1 LIRRL
6 FLAVLVT
13 ALPLF
18 GALTAAVTSSAPP
31 AAAAAP
37 PTPAYWLVAS
47 DGGIFAFGGAPYFG
61 STGGM
66 VLNKPIVG
74 MTSTSPADKNGYW
87 LVASDGG
94 IFSYG
99 DAHFYGSTG
108 SMVLN
113 KPVVGM
119 ASTPSGHGYWL
130 VASDGGIFSYGD
142 AQFYGST
149 GSIRLNQPV
158 VGMAPTP
165 SGRGYWLVAADG
177 GIFSYGDAAFHGST
191 GGMVLNKPIIGMM
204 TGPAGGGYFLVASD
218 GGLFSFG
225 TTNFYGSLGGVPLK
239 HPIVG
244 ASVTPDFGGYW
255 MTDTAGVVSNFGDA
269 TNYGS
274 APSALFR
281 PIVGMAEA
289 SGNGSFVGA
298 IYPSGSYGYD
308 VSKFQCGN
316 LPSGDHTI
324 AIVQVTGGILASS
337 NDFPNSCLSSEGA
350 WAGAGLNLYV
360 FFNNVD
366 GFTGTGAECSDT
378 TSCFNLGYNA
388 AIDAFNKA
396 VNAGLNANV
405 PWWID
410 VEGGGAYWSSDTS
423 LNAATVQGG
432 LEALHNT
439 EGIGDAGIYASPGVW
454 NSIVGNYQPQVPYW
468 MADWTGSGPTSCSQ
482 YASFASA
489 HKLPTGISIVQ
500 YDSPSFDSSLSYDED
515 YAC

>member
-13 ALPLF
+13 ALPLL
-18 GALTAAVTSSAPP
+18 GAMTAAVTSSAPP
-31 AAAAAP
+31 AGAAS

-61 STGGM
+61 STGGT

-74 MTSTSPADKNGYW
+74 MTSTSPTDKNGYW

-99 DAHFYGSTG
+99 DAQFYGSTG
-108 SMVLN
+108 SIRLN

-158 VGMAPTP
+158 VGMATTP
-165 SGRGYWLVAADG
+165 SGHGYWLVAADG
-177 GIFSYGDAAFHGST
+177 GIFSYGDAMFHGST
-191 GGMVLNKPIIGMM
+191 GSLVLNKPIVGMM
-204 TGPAGGGYFLVASD
+204 PGPNGGGYFLVASD

-239 HPIVG
+239 HPIVS
-244 ASVTPDFGGYW
+244 ATVTPDFGGYW
-255 MTDTAGVVSNFGDA
+255 MTDSAGVVSNFGDA

-289 SGNGSFVGA
+289 GGNGSFVGA

-316 LPSGDHTI
+316 LPSGDHAI
-324 AIVQVTGGILASS
+324 AIVQVIGGISA
-337 NDFPNSCLSSEGA
+337 PNNNYPNPCLKQEGD
-350 WAGAGLNLYV
+350 WAGAGLNLYA
-360 FFNNVD
+360 FFSNA
-366 GFTGTGAECSDT
+366 GECADT

-396 VNAGLNANV
+396 VSAGLNANV

-410 VEGGGAYWSSDTS
+410 VEGGATYWSGDTA

-439 EGIGDAGIYASPGVW
+439 EGIGNAGIYASPGVW

-468 MADWTGSGPTSCSQ
+468 MADWTKSGPTSCSQ
-482 YASFASA
+482 YASFAA
-489 HKLPTGISIVQ
+489 NNKLPTGLSIVQ
-500 YDSPSFDSSLSYDED
+500 YDSGPNFDPSINYDED